1 MSRMT
6 QPPLSLWMQAEREV
20 LLWYI
25 PPSPANRYRPPL
37 CEPSTPLLLPPVSD
51 LPLGE
56 DGSEGIWGNLSDS
69 PAVEVEYPVESFVGF
84 VHLVYPSGDSQ
95 FRYVRFVLIAS
106 EFFGEFVHQ
115 LGLVAVVLFVESFV
129 CTQ

>member
-1 MSRMT
+1 MT
-6 QPPLSLWMQAEREV
+6 QPPSLFGCRQRVVW
-20 LLWYI
+20 LWYI
-25 PPSPANRYRPPL
+25 PPCRANGYRSPL
-37 CEPSTPLLLPPVSD
+37 CEPGSPLLLPSVSD
-51 LPLGE
+51 PPLGE
-56 DGSEGIWGNLSDS
+56 DGSEGIWGNSSDS
-69 PAVEVEYPVESFVGF
+69 PAVEVEYPVESSVGF

-115 LGLVAVVLFVESFV
+115 LGLVAVALFVESFV